1 MLEFRDQLVKND
13 TNTRVLWGSVDMG
26 SRCERL
32 DVWEG
37 WERHMEMGTLC
48 FDFVIYVKESEVQ
61 YNRIVV
67 ESIFNDDCDM

>member
-1 MLEFRDQLVKND
+1 
-13 TNTRVLWGSVDMG
+13 
-26 SRCERL
+26 
-32 DVWEG
+32 
-37 WERHMEMGTLC
+37 MEMGTLC